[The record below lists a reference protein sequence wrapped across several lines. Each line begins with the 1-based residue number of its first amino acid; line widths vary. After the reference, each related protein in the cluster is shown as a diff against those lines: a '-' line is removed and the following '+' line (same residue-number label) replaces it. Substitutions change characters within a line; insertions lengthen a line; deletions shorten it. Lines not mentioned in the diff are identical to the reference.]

1 MAAQALV
8 GQRIDDFVVVEPIG
22 RGGMATVYRA
32 HQVSMNRDVALKVIR
47 LHDSIDIND
56 DFRKRFAQEAEV
68 IAKMEHIHILPVYS
82 YGLTNDIAYLAMRLL
97 RGGSLADIITKQGH
111 LPLNQVV
118 SLFNQF
124 AQGLAHAHSKGVI
137 HRDLKLSN
145 ILLDDDGHAY
155 LTDFGLA
162 KLMTG
167 DADVTATGNIVGT
180 PAYMSPEQLRGES
193 LDYRSDV
200 YSLGII
206 LYQMLTG
213 RLPFT
218 GGQDSDVIAL
228 IYQQLEKA
236 PDRPSQINPEV
247 PVAVEEVV
255 LRALAKN
262 RDDRFASVGDMARA
276 LTAAVGESGGDSLTV
291 DFPTPA
297 KTLRRLSVIRQKRG
311 LLPMVMVSI
320 GIALLA
326 LMALFALFLIV
337 NRPTQFQNGSV
348 LRGAE
353 IPLAQ
358 FNVTDAEISL
368 ARSRTQTEDGFIA
381 VMSCNQTS
389 EYHAA
394 QAREI
399 VDFARQY
406 GLPTQVYDNEN
417 DGYTQLVELE
427 RALTDGATA
436 FIICPLDIG
445 LIDITLKVMEE
456 RSIPVVMP
464 GRPRRGNFGVVAIQT
479 DNYLMGLHSAE
490 VVGQIIRD
498 EMNGKANVVILDF
511 TDIPDADLV
520 ARADGLEAG
529 VTTLAPAATIIGRFR
544 GGTNEWA
551 KESINKLIADGV
563 HIDAIVSINDSGS
576 YGAIE
581 ALLEA
586 GYDPSEVIIASVDA
600 EQLAQQYIQEGN
612 FIVSSIDASRTEYA
626 KGAVDVIVKLLAGED
641 VPETIIIPPGRVYVR
656 SNVVEFD
663 GSE

>member
-8 GQRIDDFVVVEPIG
+8 GQRIDDFVVVEPVG

-111 LPLNQVV
+111 LPLNQAV

-180 PAYMSPEQLRGES
+180 PAYMSPEQLRGEA

-236 PDRPSQINPEV
+236 PERPSQINPEI

-255 LRALAKN
+255 LRAMAKN
-262 RDDRFASVGDMARA
+262 RDDRYASVGDMARA
-276 LTAAVGESGGDSLTV
+276 LTAAVGEAVTDSMTA

-311 LLPMVMVSI
+311 LLPMVMV
-320 GIALLA
+320 GIAIMMLVFL
-326 LMALFALFLIV
+326 ALFALLLIA
-337 NRPTQFQNGSV
+337 NRPTEFKSGDV
-348 LRGAE
+348 LRSQE
-353 IPLAQ
+353 IPLEQIKA
-358 FNVTDAEISL
+358 TDEEVNAARTRMQAEG
-368 ARSRTQTEDGFIA
+368 GFVAI
-381 VMSCNQTS
+381 MSCNQTS

-417 DGYTQLVELE
+417 DGYKQLVQLE

-436 FIICPLDIG
+436 FVICPLDIG
-445 LIDITLKVMEE
+445 LIDITLKAIEE
-456 RSIPVVMP
+456 RAIPVVMP

-479 DNYLMGLHSAE
+479 DNYLMGLHSAQ
-490 VVGQIIRD
+490 VVGQIIHD
-498 EMNGKANVVILDF
+498 EMDGKANVVILDF

-529 VTTLAPAATIIGRFR
+529 VTELAPDATIIGRFR
-544 GGTNEWA
+544 GGTHEWA
-551 KESINKLIADGV
+551 KESIDKVIADGV
-563 HIDAIVSINDSGS
+563 HIDAILSINDSGS
-576 YGAIE
+576 YGAID

-586 GYDPSEVIIASVDA
+586 GYDPSEVVIASVDA
-600 EQLAQQYIQEGN
+600 EQLALQYISKGE
-612 FIVSSIDASRTEYA
+612 FMVSSIDTSRTVYS
-626 KGAVDVIVKLLAGED
+626 KGAVDVIVKLLAGKD
-641 VPETIIIPPGRVYVR
+641 VPETVIIPPGRVYVR
-656 SNVVEFD
+656 SNVAEFD